1 MRFDLGQ
8 KGIGGRD
15 ESWFYLVHD
24 EAADDFFLVHEWSN
38 MSGLRVIPGEERLPI
53 LEASGN
59 RYYSDAV
66 ALIKSKF
73 PDWKNISRL

>member
-15 ESWFYLVHD
+15 ESWFYLDHD
-24 EAADDFFLVHEWSN
+24 EATDEFFLVHEWSN
-38 MSGLRVIPGEERLPI
+38 MSGLRVIPGEEKVPI
-53 LEASGN
+53 LEASSN

-73 PDWKNISRL
+73 PSWKNISSL